1 LLQFQPRFVRDVCG
15 RRPRDAHHLRFAQS
29 RGLGLK
35 VSDEFT
41 VPLRRTHH
49 RELHQS
55 GKEVE
60 WWARKRIEP
69 VGIARQFWLNTHPLR
84 VAADSKEVALLE
96 PCGLDDDHA
105 SASLKRQ
112 GQLQMAKRTQLPDQP
127 T

>member
-1 LLQFQPRFVRDVCG
+1 VCG
-15 RRPRDAHHLRFAQS
+15 RQPCDAHHLRFAQS

-41 VPLRRTHH
+41 VPLCRAHH

-60 WWARKRIEP
+60 WWVRKSIEP
-69 VGIARQFWLNTHPLR
+69 IGVARQFWLETHPLQAQSGHPELVR
-84 VAADSKEVALLE
+84 PATG
-96 PCGLDDDHA
+96 PCAPDNDRA
-105 SASLKRQ
+105 IASLKRARRM
-112 GQLQMAKRTQLPDQP
+112 QMTKRTQLPDLP